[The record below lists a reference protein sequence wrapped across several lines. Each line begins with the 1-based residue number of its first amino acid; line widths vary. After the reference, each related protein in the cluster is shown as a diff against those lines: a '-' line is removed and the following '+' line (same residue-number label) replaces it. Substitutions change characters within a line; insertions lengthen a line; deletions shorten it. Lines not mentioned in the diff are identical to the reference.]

1 MAGQPGDLVRLDQ
14 VNADG
19 PRGVRATPSA
29 ACSRGRAGWSSGP
42 TTCGRSSDTHDLRRA
57 FQEALFSGK
66 DTDEQRRSSLLP
78 RPRRRAGVAEGEE
91 GPHSL
96 RDQSALGLTRL
107 DENEQTELTELTTAY
122 RERFGFPLI
131 ACVRDEDSFEQV
143 MRHGWHRLEN
153 SPTQE
158 HAAALI
164 EIAKIAG
171 HRFDDLVADANPIH
185 SARSR
190 RMGVE

>member
-1 MAGQPGDLVRLDQ
+1 LNG
-14 VNADG
+14 
-19 PRGVRATPSA
+19 A
-29 ACSRGRAGWSSGP
+29 ACTFSGLFQGSSWVVDQAYGLRP
-42 TTCGRSSDTHDLRRA
+42 FEDTHELRRA
-57 FQEALFSGK
+57 FQEALFAGK
-66 DTDEQRRSSLLP
+66 DTDKDALIASYPDLGSS
-78 RPRRRAGVAEGEE
+78 RVAEGEE

-96 RDQSALGLTRL
+96 RDQSALGLTHL
-107 DENEQTELTELTTAY
+107 AENEQTDLTALTTAY

-171 HRFDDLVADANPIH
+171 HRFDDLVAGANPIH